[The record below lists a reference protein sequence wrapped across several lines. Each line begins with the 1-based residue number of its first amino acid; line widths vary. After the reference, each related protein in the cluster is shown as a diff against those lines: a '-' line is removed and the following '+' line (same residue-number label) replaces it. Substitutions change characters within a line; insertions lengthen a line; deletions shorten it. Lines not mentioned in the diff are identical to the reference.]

1 MSLPAERA
9 VRVEPSPGRDPAM
22 LATRQYWE
30 QAVSAAAIGGA
41 SAGTSALLVSTAT
54 QWYGAARMSRC
65 LAKAGFTV
73 SLLTP
78 RNSPAEKSRF
88 ISHFGYLPDSAT
100 PIDWVHAFAA
110 MVETTSPHI
119 VLPCDDTALRLMQTL
134 VLAPP
139 QDLPSAQH
147 LQLAALIATSLGTP
161 AHYRASID
169 KTLISPLAE
178 SLGIRV
184 PPYIVTSDLGEV
196 QSFVLRHGYPLV
208 LKRRYSSAG
217 QGVAVCNSHAEV
229 TREFATLSQPD
240 RIELDD
246 TPDNAVLAQAYVP
259 GRTHYHN
266 SVAWQGVA
274 CRGCC
279 RADGVDFA
287 RPGERRAVFLL
298 AGIAPISATLA
309 TGLGLSGIYVP
320 EFIVHE
326 TTGDAYL
333 IEVNRRMTQGTHR
346 SAVFGLDLGAA
357 LYAAV
362 NDLPQTTRADLDPGE
377 EHFVAH
383 FPLEWMRDSDSPY
396 LREYPVDVP
405 WDEPEL
411 MRALIS
417 RARESFRSAS

>member
-1 MSLPAERA
+1 M
-9 VRVEPSPGRDPAM
+9 
-22 LATRQYWE
+22 
-30 QAVSAAAIGGA
+30 SAAAIGGA
-41 SAGTSALLVSTAT
+41 SAGTPALLVSTAT

-65 LAKAGFTV
+65 LAKAGFAV

-266 SVAWQGVA
+266 SVAWQGQ
-274 CRGCC
+274 
-279 RADGVDFA
+279 
-287 RPGERRAVFLL
+287 LL
-298 AGIAPISATLA
+298 AGVGAAQMASTLRGPASAVHYFHSPELRHISATLA